1 MSSLIF
7 FKFERGI
14 IMSKFKIGDLVQID
28 NMLRDYHMCIGKIVA
43 FIEVD
48 SPKRTI
54 YEVGGV
60 EGCFYPIRVSEENL
74 VLVSSGY
81 GSSRQLVEYAKADA
95 EHTRNLYSAI
105 TKLKGCDDNL
115 VPKIENVILNDPAV
129 IIMWGDGT
137 KTVVK
142 AQGEKFDPEKGLA
155 MAISKKAFGN
165 KHSYYGVFL
174 KNIPG
179 LKKKGAK

>member
-1 MSSLIF
+1 
-7 FKFERGI
+7 
-14 IMSKFKIGDLVQID
+14 MSKFRIGDTVQID
-28 NMLRDYHMCIGKIVA
+28 DMTKVYHMCTGKIVA
-43 FIEVD
+43 IVEAG
-48 SPKRTI
+48 SPKRTM

-60 EGCFYPIRVSEENL
+60 EGRVYPIRVPGIDL
-74 VLVSSGY
+74 VLVSSDI
-81 GSSRQLVEYAKADA
+81 EK
-95 EHTRNLYSAI
+95 H
-105 TKLKGCDDNL
+105 DDIL
-115 VPKIENVILNDPAV
+115 VPKIKNVILNDPAV
-129 IIMWGDGT
+129 IVIWEDGT

-142 AQGEKFDPEKGLA
+142 AQGEEFDPEKGLA

>member
-1 MSSLIF
+1 
-7 FKFERGI
+7 
-14 IMSKFKIGDLVQID
+14 MSKFKLGSMVQVV
-28 NMLRDYHMCIGKIVA
+28 NVASVYHMCIGKIVGI
-43 FIEVD
+43 IETNSANGNVY
-48 SPKRTI
+48 RI
-54 YEVGGV
+54 GEV
-60 EGCFYPIRVSEENL
+60 EGYIVPITVSEKDL
-74 VLVSSGY
+74 VLVCSDY
-81 GSSRQLVEYAKADA
+81 GFVKKDLIDTFYGIERNYVKYEEYNKSMD
-95 EHTRNLYSAI
+95 LL
-105 TKLKGCDDNL
+105 TKRFNRYDDIL
-115 VPKIENVILNDPAV
+115 VPKIKNVILNDPAV
-129 IIMWGDGT
+129 IVLWEDGT

>member
-1 MSSLIF
+1 
-7 FKFERGI
+7 
-14 IMSKFKIGDLVQID
+14 MSKFRIGDTVQID
-28 NMLRDYHMCIGKIVA
+28 DIKRVYHRCTCTIVA
-43 FIEVD
+43 IVEAG

-60 EGCFYPIRVSEENL
+60 PGRAYPIRVSEENL
-74 VLVSSGY
+74 VRVSSGI
-81 GSSRQLVEYAKADA
+81 EK
-95 EHTRNLYSAI
+95 H
-105 TKLKGCDDNL
+105 DDIL
-115 VPKIENVILNDPAV
+115 VPKIKNVILNDPAV
-129 IIMWGDGT
+129 IVMWGDGT

-142 AQGEKFDPEKGLA
+142 AQGEEFDPEKGLA